1 MSGHCGHCKKQ
12 FTQKGHLKTHKDSVH
27 RVLKYRCD
35 ECDYQVTR
43 EDSLK
48 RHKQTKHNHPAWPTA
63 PSFSQSYLFSN
74 VSVCLTPCTTH
85 SASPESLYSPPMDLV
100 SWRNCR
106 VKLLDADEQIDINLP
121 KLKIYRVGRSIS
133 PCIFFQNREINLS
146 VVLNFFSERLIIKTR
161 KVLQCKISLTSIESH
176 QISQTITSWLPK
188 LKEYK

>member
-1 MSGHCGHCKKQ
+1 MDNLTAKLVGKTGKVNMVWIVSVVIKLHRRVISSDMLSPYIMNRNFCTDCEKSSRHNGVTRDMSGHCGHCNKQ

-48 RHKQTKHNHPAWPTA
+48 RHKQTKHHHPARPTA

-85 SASPESLYSPPMDLV
+85 SASPESLYSPPQP
-100 SWRNCR
+100 R
-106 VKLLDADEQIDINLP
+106 
-121 KLKIYRVGRSIS
+121 
-133 PCIFFQNREINLS
+133 
-146 VVLNFFSERLIIKTR
+146 
-161 KVLQCKISLTSIESH
+161 
-176 QISQTITSWLPK
+176 
-188 LKEYK
+188 